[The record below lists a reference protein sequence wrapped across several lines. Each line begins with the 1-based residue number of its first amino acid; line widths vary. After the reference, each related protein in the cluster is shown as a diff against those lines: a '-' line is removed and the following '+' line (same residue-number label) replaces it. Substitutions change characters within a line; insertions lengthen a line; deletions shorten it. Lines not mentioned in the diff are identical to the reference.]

1 MVVVVAE
8 RAVAERAA
16 ETAVAVSAAGVEQVL
31 VEQVLAMAATVADLA
46 ELVLTTTHLYSPLLT
61 SPHRHSPL
69 ATRHSPLPPL
79 TTTHHHYS
87 LTTAHLAE
95 LVLDHGDL
103 LAVVGAQDVV
113 EQRRLAA
120 AQEAGQHRH
129 GHLGR
134 GGSRELG
141 RHRVGWA
148 ALRSASSLAGEQG
161 PDSSA
166 GSQTSRGKLGG
177 ACARR

>member
-1 MVVVVAE
+1 MDKVAEARVVVAE
-8 RAVAERAA
+8 RVVAERAA
-16 ETAVAVSAAGVEQVL
+16 ETAVAVSAAGVEQVVVEQVL

-120 AQEAGQHRH
+120 AEKAGEYRHR
-129 GHLGR
+129 HLGR
-134 GGSRELG
+134 GGGRELG
-141 RHRVGWA
+141 SRRRHRVASFGFA
-148 ALRSASSLAGEQG
+148 SQASSLV
-161 PDSSA
+161 
-166 GSQTSRGKLGG
+166 RG
-177 ACARR
+177 